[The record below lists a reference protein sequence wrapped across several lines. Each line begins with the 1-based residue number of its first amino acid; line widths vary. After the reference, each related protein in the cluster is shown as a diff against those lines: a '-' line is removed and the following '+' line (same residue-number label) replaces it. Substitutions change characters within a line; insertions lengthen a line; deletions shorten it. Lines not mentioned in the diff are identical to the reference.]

1 MSDSTS
7 NLTPDSRPRL
17 SGVVPIIPTPFRAGS
32 EAVELD
38 ALAGLVNFAI
48 AAGAAGICLP
58 AYASEFYK
66 LTEAER
72 LLVVQ
77 EAVRHA
83 AGRVP
88 VIAQSNHPS
97 AKAAAELARRH
108 VDLGADMISFAVPR
122 LFALGLEDLLAYCA
136 VICQAVT
143 VPILIQD
150 FNPNGPTVGA
160 EFCRRLVESCPNFG
174 YIKLE
179 EPLMGD
185 KVAAIRDATNDA
197 VGVLEGWGGLYML
210 ELVPQGICGIMP
222 GLGIADVLVRV
233 WDKTQTG
240 ALDEAMDL
248 FERIMPQL
256 MFSLQNMELFHHV
269 EKRLLARRG
278 VLADVTVRQA
288 TYTPNPH
295 LLVYG
300 DFLNERAARVAEG
313 LRQVQ

>member
-1 MSDSTS
+1 MPHPA
-7 NLTPDSRPRL
+7 PDAQPRL
-17 SGVVPIIPTPFRAGS
+17 RGVVPIIPTPFRAGS
-32 EAVELD
+32 EEVERS
-38 ALAGLVNFAI
+38 ALAGLVHFAVD
-48 AAGAAGICLP
+48 AGAAAICLP

-77 EAVRHA
+77 EAIHAA

-97 AKAAAELARRH
+97 AKAAADLARRH
-108 VDLGADMISFAVPR
+108 VDLGADLISFAIPR
-122 LFALGLEDLLAYCA
+122 LFALGPDDLLAYCA
-136 VICQAVT
+136 TICQAVT

-160 EFCRRLVESCPNFG
+160 EFCARLVERCPNFA

-185 KVAAIRDATNDA
+185 KVAAIRAATGDA

-210 ELVPQGICGIMP
+210 ELASQGICGIMP
-222 GLGIADVLVRV
+222 GLGLADVLVRI
-233 WDKTQTG
+233 WQRAQAGQMD
-240 ALDEAMDL
+240 AAMDL
-248 FERIMPQL
+248 FEQIVPQL

-269 EKRLLARRG
+269 EKRLLVRRR
-278 VLADVTVRQA
+278 VLVDATVRQA
-288 TYTPNPH
+288 TFTPNAQ
-295 LLVYG
+295 LLAYG
-300 DFLNERAARVAEG
+300 DFLNERAARAAEA
-313 LRQVQ
+313 LKAAAV